1 MTRWNKRRPDESFLQ
16 LCHKVRMSLQR
27 ASIMP
32 GFGLSFGVSVAYLS
46 VIVLLPLSTI
56 LVGVSDISWS
66 EFVGIL
72 SSARSLAAL
81 KLSLFTSIVAAII
94 NSIAGTIVAWVLVRY
109 PFPGRRILDALID
122 LPFALPTAVAG
133 IALTTLYTPKG
144 LLGKPF
150 GMFGIEVAFAPL
162 GIIVALTFVG
172 LPFVVRTV
180 QPVLEEL
187 QLEIEEAAATLGA
200 NRSTTIRAV
209 VAPVVL
215 PAVVTGFSLSMARG
229 LGEYGSV
236 VFISGNL
243 PLKTEVLPLVIMG
256 RLERFDYHGAIVLAG
271 VMLSLSFLILLAIN
285 VLQSRFGDRRS
296 RAS

>member
-1 MTRWNKRRPDESFLQ
+1 
-16 LCHKVRMSLQR
+16 MSPKC

-46 VIVLLPLSTI
+46 LIVLLPLSTI
-56 LVGVSDISWS
+56 VLGASDISWN
-66 EFVGIL
+66 EFLGIL
-72 SSARSLAAL
+72 SSTRTVSAL
-81 KLSLFTSIVAAII
+81 KLSLMTSLVAALI
-94 NSIAGTIVAWVLVRY
+94 NSVAGTIVGWVLVRY
-109 PFPGRRILDALID
+109 DFPGRRILDALID

-133 IALTTLYTPKG
+133 IALTTLYAPKG
-144 LLGKPF
+144 IF
-150 GMFGIEVAFAPL
+150 GAPLAALGIEVAFAPL
-162 GIIVALTFVG
+162 GIVVALTFVG

-180 QPVLEEL
+180 QPVMEEL
-187 QLEIEEAAATLGA
+187 QIEVEEAAATLGA
-200 NRSTTIRAV
+200 NRWTTIRSV

-215 PAVVTGFSLSMARG
+215 PALVTGFSLSLARG

-271 VMLSLSFLILLAIN
+271 IMLSLSFLLLLTIN
-285 VLQSRFGDRRS
+285 ILQSKVGAMRS
-296 RAS
+296 RSS

>member
-1 MTRWNKRRPDESFLQ
+1 
-16 LCHKVRMSLQR
+16 MSPKC

-46 VIVLLPLSTI
+46 LIVLLPLSTI
-56 LVGVSDISWS
+56 LLGASDISWN
-66 EFVGIL
+66 EFLAIA
-72 SSARSLAAL
+72 SSSRTVAAL
-81 KLSLFTSIVAAII
+81 KLSLLTSLVAALV
-94 NSIAGTIVAWVLVRY
+94 NSVAGTIVGWVLVRY
-109 PFPGRRILDALID
+109 DFPGRRILDALID

-133 IALTTLYTPKG
+133 IALTTLYAPKG
-144 LLGKPF
+144 ILGAPLAAL
-150 GMFGIEVAFAPL
+150 GIEVAFAPL
-162 GIIVALTFVG
+162 GIVVALTFVG

-180 QPVLEEL
+180 QPVMEEL
-187 QLEIEEAAATLGA
+187 QLEVEEAAATLGA
-200 NRSTTIRAV
+200 SRWTTIRTV

-215 PAVVTGFSLSMARG
+215 PALVTGFSLSLARG

-271 VMLSLSFLILLAIN
+271 MMLSLSFLLLLTIN
-285 VLQSRFGDRRS
+285 ILQSKVGTKQARS
-296 RAS
+296 S

>member
-1 MTRWNKRRPDESFLQ
+1 
-16 LCHKVRMSLQR
+16 
-27 ASIMP
+27 MP
-32 GFGLSFGVSVAYLS
+32 GFGLSFGVSVTYLS

-56 LVGVSDISWS
+56 LIGASEISWN
-66 EFVGIL
+66 EFSAIL
-72 SSARSLAAL
+72 VSARSVAAF
-81 KLSLFTSIVAAII
+81 KLSLLTSLAAALV
-94 NSIAGTIVAWVLVRY
+94 NSVAGTIVAWVLVRY
-109 PFPGRRILDALID
+109 AFPGRRILDALID

-133 IALTTLYTPKG
+133 IALTTLYAPKG
-144 LLGKPF
+144 LLGRPLAAL
-150 GMFGIEVAFAPL
+150 GIEAAFAPL

-187 QLEIEEAAATLGA
+187 QIEIEEAAATLGA
-200 NRSTTIRAV
+200 NRWTTIRTV

-215 PAVVTGFSLSMARG
+215 PSVLTGFSLSLARG

-285 VLQSRFGDRRS
+285 MLQTRIGVMRS
-296 RAS
+296 RSS

>member
-1 MTRWNKRRPDESFLQ
+1 
-16 LCHKVRMSLQR
+16 MSPKC
-27 ASIMP
+27 ASIIP

-46 VIVLLPLSTI
+46 LIVLLPLSTI
-56 LVGVSDISWS
+56 LLGASDISWN
-66 EFVGIL
+66 EFLEIA
-72 SSARSLAAL
+72 SSNRTVAAL
-81 KLSLFTSIVAAII
+81 KLSLLTSLVAALV
-94 NSIAGTIVAWVLVRY
+94 NSVAGTIVGWVLVRY
-109 PFPGRRILDALID
+109 EFPGRRILDALID

-133 IALTTLYTPKG
+133 IALTTLYAPKG
-144 LLGKPF
+144 ILGAPLAAL
-150 GMFGIEVAFAPL
+150 GIEVAFAPL

-180 QPVLEEL
+180 QPVMEEL
-187 QLEIEEAAATLGA
+187 QLEVEEAAATLGA
-200 NRSTTIRAV
+200 SRWTTIRAV

-215 PAVVTGFSLSMARG
+215 PALVTGFSLSLARG

-271 VMLSLSFLILLAIN
+271 MMLSLSFLLLLTIN
-285 VLQSRFGDRRS
+285 ILQSKVGTMRS
-296 RAS
+296 RSS

>member
-1 MTRWNKRRPDESFLQ
+1 
-16 LCHKVRMSLQR
+16 MSLQR

-32 GFGLSFGVSVAYLS
+32 GFGLSFGVSVTYLS

-56 LVGVSDISWS
+56 LIGASEISWN
-66 EFVGIL
+66 EFSAIL
-72 SSARSLAAL
+72 VSARSVAAF
-81 KLSLFTSIVAAII
+81 KLSLLTSLAAALV
-94 NSIAGTIVAWVLVRY
+94 NSVAGTIVAWVLVRY
-109 PFPGRRILDALID
+109 AFPGRRILDALID

-133 IALTTLYTPKG
+133 IALTTLYAPKG
-144 LLGKPF
+144 LLGRPLAAL
-150 GMFGIEVAFAPL
+150 GIEAAFAPL

-187 QLEIEEAAATLGA
+187 QIEIEEAAATLGA
-200 NRSTTIRAV
+200 NRWTTIRTV

-215 PAVVTGFSLSMARG
+215 PSVLTGFSLSLARG

-285 VLQSRFGDRRS
+285 MLQTRIGVMRS
-296 RAS
+296 RSS